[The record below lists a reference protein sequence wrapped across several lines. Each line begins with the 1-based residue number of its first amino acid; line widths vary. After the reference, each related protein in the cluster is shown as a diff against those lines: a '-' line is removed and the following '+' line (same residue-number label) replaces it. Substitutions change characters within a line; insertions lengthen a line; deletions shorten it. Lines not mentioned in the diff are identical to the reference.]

1 MYRQLYIYIYM
12 YIYILT
18 VASGN
23 QNSSMLPKCP
33 GHEMSHP
40 IFDHR
45 GSPESMVNPILLNP
59 ALKSAVLIHF
69 LNFSGCI
76 WWKIPGKCSWNPMK
90 KHSSTAYIYIW
101 INYNISLIWIKA
113 IWVWFPFLTMIPV
126 RSRWGRYN
134 LPRCIHI
141 RYHTIQ
147 YCWWLFDAITTTVSW
162 WSHPLLSITIASPL
176 LAKSHESP

>member
-1 MYRQLYIYIYM
+1 MYVYIYVYR
-12 YIYILT
+12 LT

-76 WWKIPGKCSWNPMK
+76 W
-90 KHSSTAYIYIW
+90 
-101 INYNISLIWIKA
+101 
-113 IWVWFPFLTMIPV
+113 
-126 RSRWGRYN
+126 
-134 LPRCIHI
+134 
-141 RYHTIQ
+141 
-147 YCWWLFDAITTTVSW
+147 
-162 WSHPLLSITIASPL
+162 
-176 LAKSHESP
+176 

>member
-1 MYRQLYIYIYM
+1 MKEVCYRFSKIEETSNQYIYIHIYIYIHMYIYIHIHKYVYIYIYICIGNI
-12 YIYILT
+12 YIYICIYKYIYIYINIYIYIYRLT

-59 ALKSAVLIHF
+59 ALKSSVLIHF

-90 KHSSTAYIYIW
+90 KHKT
-101 INYNISLIWIKA
+101 
-113 IWVWFPFLTMIPV
+113 
-126 RSRWGRYN
+126 
-134 LPRCIHI
+134 
-141 RYHTIQ
+141 Q
-147 YCWWLFDAITTTVSW
+147 
-162 WSHPLLSITIASPL
+162 
-176 LAKSHESP
+176 